1 MKKGFDTNR
10 DLTPFAAGLK
20 AAGYDFA
27 GRYYNVNNQSK
38 NLTLAEARALTAAGL
53 SIIAVWEN
61 GYPTAAGYFNYQK
74 GVYDA
79 TSAYHYALDQIGQPS
94 GTPIYFAVDYDASAP
109 DTNGVVTQYFQ
120 GVYDA
125 FNTIGSNS
133 PIYRIG
139 VYGSGL
145 VCSTL
150 LNAGKATYTWLAQ
163 PGEWGGSK
171 TFTAYNLKQAL
182 QKTECPNI
190 KGGVVGDPNTS
201 PNDNEGSFV
210 ISPV

>member
-1 MKKGFDTNR
+1 VKKGFDTSR

-38 NLTLAEARALTAAGL
+38 NLTLAEAQALTAAGL

-61 GYPTAAGYFNYQK
+61 GYPTAAGYFSYQK
-74 GVYDA
+74 GVYDG
-79 TSAYHYALDQIGQPS
+79 TSAYHYGLDHIGQPS
-94 GTPIYFAVDYDASAP
+94 GTPIYFAVDYDATAP

-120 GVYDA
+120 GVVDA

-133 PIYRIG
+133 PVYQIG

-150 LNAGKATYTWLAQ
+150 LSAGKATYAWLAQ
-163 PGEWGGSK
+163 PGGWAGSK
-171 TFTAYNLKQAL
+171 TFTAYNIKQAL
-182 QKTECPNI
+182 EKTECPTI
-190 KGGVVGDPNTS
+190 KGGITGDPNTS
-201 PNDNEGSFV
+201 PNDDEGSFV
-210 ISPV
+210 ITGQ

>member
-1 MKKGFDTNR
+1 MKRGFDANR

-27 GRYYNVNNQSK
+27 GRYYNVNNHSK
-38 NLTLAEARALTAAGL
+38 NLTLAEAQALTAAGI

-61 GYPTAAGYFNYQK
+61 GYPTAAGYFTYQK
-74 GVYDA
+74 GVYDG
-79 TSAYHYALDQIGQPS
+79 TSAYHYAQDTIGQPG
-94 GTPIYFAVDYDASAP
+94 GTPIYFAVDYDATATDISGP
-109 DTNGVVTQYFQ
+109 VMQYFQ

-125 FNTIGSNS
+125 FNTISSNS
-133 PIYRIG
+133 PIYSIG

-150 LNAGKATYTWLAQ
+150 LNAGKASYVWMAQ
-163 PGEWGGSK
+163 PGGWGGSK
-171 TFTAYNLKQAL
+171 TFSNYNLKQAL
-182 QKTECPNI
+182 QVTECTSI

-201 PNDNEGSFV
+201 PNDNEGSFT
-210 ISPV
+210 IS